1 MAQCDQDS
9 IGPGSSLLCPMQ
21 GREERRSQFRGL
33 ERRDAHLGPEVYLF
47 SGGLK
52 VGSSG
57 SGTSAAHFGPGGDLG
72 KAAARTSHHHPFQ
85 QRISIQMCSASGWW
99 PRSLRRCCQA
109 AKWWC
114 DRGQEAGRSAA
125 PPAGRKQPPSLPAIS
140 GLMRRFQFEIQ
151 NILNTAADLAGCVR
165 VFRAG
170 TCRCL
175 TKFRA

>member
-33 ERRDAHLGPEVYLF
+33 ERRDAHPGPEVYLF

-85 QRISIQMCSASGWW
+85 QRISIQMCSASGGG
-99 PRSLRRCCQA
+99 PGPSDAA
-109 AKWWC
+109 AKLRSGGATGAKRQGVPPHTRRKETTAQSPCNKWL
-114 DRGQEAGRSAA
+114 DATLSNRDSEHFGQAV
-125 PPAGRKQPPSLPAIS
+125 QH
-140 GLMRRFQFEIQ
+140 F
-151 NILNTAADLAGCVR
+151 
-165 VFRAG
+165 
-170 TCRCL
+170 
-175 TKFRA
+175 